1 MDSQFSDIRKEY
13 KKGKLTRN
21 TISENPFEQ
30 FARWLNDA
38 LHCGENEPTAMIVA
52 TVSPD
57 GRPSTRTVLLKGV
70 ENGKL
75 IFFTNYES
83 RKGRQLTANPYI
95 SLSFVWHKLERQVH
109 IEGKAEK
116 CTPQESDAYFTH
128 EHEVH
133 RRTSAC
139 FTLHTRA
146 SFLYRPKRQ
155 NTYHRPWTYCL
166 WQELYPRQ

>member
-1 MDSQFSDIRKEY
+1 MNSQFSDIRKEY

-83 RKGRQLTANPYI
+83 RKGRQLTPI
-95 SLSFVWHKLERQVH
+95 
-109 IEGKAEK
+109 
-116 CTPQESDAYFTH
+116 T
-128 EHEVH
+128 
-133 RRTSAC
+133 
-139 FTLHTRA
+139 
-146 SFLYRPKRQ
+146 
-155 NTYHRPWTYCL
+155 WTI
-166 WQELYPRQ
+166 P

>member
-57 GRPSTRTVLLKGV
+57 GRPSSICFSVWKA
-70 ENGKL
+70 
-75 IFFTNYES
+75 I
-83 RKGRQLTANPYI
+83 RQQ
-95 SLSFVWHKLERQVH
+95 SFMRSFILE
-109 IEGKAEK
+109 
-116 CTPQESDAYFTH
+116 
-128 EHEVH
+128 
-133 RRTSAC
+133 
-139 FTLHTRA
+139 
-146 SFLYRPKRQ
+146 
-155 NTYHRPWTYCL
+155 
-166 WQELYPRQ
+166 

>member
-83 RKGRQLTANPYI
+83 RKGRQLTANPTSP
-95 SLSFVWHKLERQVH
+95 SLSFGISWKDKYISKEKRRNALLKNRTLTSPPDPT
-109 IEGKAEK
+109 KAGSA
-116 CTPQESDAYFTH
+116 QEYPPK
-128 EHEVH
+128 V
-133 RRTSAC
+133 TSSA
-139 FTLHTRA
+139 A
-146 SFLYRPKRQ
+146 GWK
-155 NTYHRPWTYCL
+155 
-166 WQELYPRQ
+166 